1 MIFIVYYPTYTLHFA
16 ETLLNMQYR
25 RNIGDIIIP
34 PLLKSTLK
42 NPPPPPQI
50 PFPPPRKTPPTPEK
64 RPPPPKK
71 AFPHPLK
78 MLPYHPQKMLPTGAQ
93 GPPFYHVCF
102 EGIYLN
108 QKVFM
113 ELFLFLFYF
122 ESVP

>member
-1 MIFIVYYPTYTLHFA
+1 MIFIVYYPTYTFHFA

-42 NPPPPPQI
+42 NPRPSPQI
-50 PFPPPRKTPPTPEK
+50 PFPHPEK
-64 RPPPPKK
+64 RTPP
-71 AFPHPLK
+71 
-78 MLPYHPQKMLPTGAQ
+78 
-93 GPPFYHVCF
+93 PPFYHVCF